1 MERQLGNLSKQLSTA
16 ADDITH
22 KARQSQQLLED
33 HFTDLR
39 EQVFTSLERREAE
52 LLSQLDQQVELKQGI
67 LQEHREEVAMAVAK
81 VMACQEEGKDHIMY
95 RLGVCVVCVCVY
107 VVCVVCLCSVC
118 VCVV

>member
-1 MERQLGNLSKQLSTA
+1 MFIQVAAKQSASLADKQNILQKVERHLGNLSKQLSTA

-22 KARQSQQLLED
+22 KARQSQQVLED

-39 EQVFTSLERREAE
+39 EQVFTLLERREAE

-81 VMACQEEGKDHIMY
+81 VMACQEEGKENCWT
-95 RLGVCVVCVCVY
+95 CVWT
-107 VVCVVCLCSVC
+107 L
-118 VCVV
+118 